1 MRAGLILVGLLTA
14 CGGGGELPSEEKKI
28 EVISP
33 VVVVPPVE
41 TPPVETPPV
50 VVPPPPVVVAPP
62 VAETPPVVVP
72 PVVPVVVPPPPVVT
86 PSPKT
91 LWAETWTAPIKM
103 GYVVQTPIDCKGKP
117 DDPQTLEAFALL
129 SPGDTWASFG
139 TRAQVVD
146 GIISISQGQIE
157 ISSIQSSSRGGWAL
171 LTAQQFSPE
180 QPLTLEGKVTLQPDP
195 GAWVSLPL
203 IAGEGDYRQISLRED
218 NGNITADLGAPC
230 YYKPLATFP
239 PGERKLTLSYHPK
252 DGWTYSIDGV
262 ILHREPLSHA
272 GANLTGPVRVGI
284 YIVNVGVEG
293 LRQPSGL
300 VRVSIGTLTLT
311 E

>member
-1 MRAGLILVGLLTA
+1 MRAVLLLAGLLTA
-14 CGGGGELPSEEKKI
+14 CGGGEDTPPFEGEKT
-28 EVISP
+28 EVI
-33 VVVVPPVE
+33 
-41 TPPVETPPV
+41 
-50 VVPPPPVVVAPP
+50 AP
-62 VAETPPVVVP
+62 VAEAPPVVP
-72 PVVPVVVPPPPVVT
+72 PVVVT
-86 PSPKT
+86 PSPPIAVAPPPVLTPPVITPPPPPKI
-91 LWAETWTAPIKM
+91 LWAESWTAPVKM
-103 GYVVQTPIDCKGKP
+103 GYVSQPTIDCKGKP
-117 DDPQTLEAFALL
+117 DDPQTLESFALL
-129 SPGDTWASFG
+129 GPEDTWASFG
-139 TRAQVVD
+139 TRAQVVEE
-146 GIISISQGQIE
+146 IISTSQGRIE
-157 ISSIQSSSRGGWAL
+157 VFSRQSASRGGWAI
-171 LTAQQFSPE
+171 LTAQQFSPD
-180 QPLTLEGKVTLQPDP
+180 QSLTLEGKVTLQPDP

-239 PGERKLTLSYHPK
+239 PGERRLTLSYHPK

-262 ILHREPLSHA
+262 LLHREPLSHA

-284 YIVNVGVEG
+284 YIVNIGVEG

>member
-1 MRAGLILVGLLTA
+1 MRAVLILAGLLTA
-14 CGGGGELPSEEKKI
+14 CGGGDDPPPLEEKKA
-28 EVISP
+28 EVIAL
-33 VVVVPPVE
+33 VAE
-41 TPPVETPPV
+41 
-50 VVPPPPVVVAPP
+50 APP
-62 VAETPPVVVP
+62 VVP
-72 PVVPVVVPPPPVVT
+72 PVVVLPPPVVIPPPPPVIVTPPVVT
-86 PSPKT
+86 PPVVIPPPPPKT
-91 LWAETWTAPIKM
+91 LWSEPWAAPVKM
-103 GYVVQTPIDCKGKP
+103 GYVAQPTIDCKGKP
-117 DDPQTLEAFALL
+117 DDPQTLESFALL

-139 TRAQVVD
+139 TRAQVVEEV
-146 GIISISQGQIE
+146 ISTSQGRIE
-157 ISSIQSSSRGGWAL
+157 ISSLQSASRGGWAI
-171 LTAQQFSPE
+171 LTARQFSPD

-239 PGERKLTLSYHPK
+239 PGERRLTLSYHPK

-262 ILHREPLSHA
+262 LLHREPLSHA

-284 YIVNVGVEG
+284 YIVNIGVEG

>member
-1 MRAGLILVGLLTA
+1 MRAVLLLAGLLTA
-14 CGGGGELPSEEKKI
+14 CGGGEDTPPFEGEKT
-28 EVISP
+28 EVIAP
-33 VVVVPPVE
+33 VVVAQ
-41 TPPVETPPV
+41 PV
-50 VVPPPPVVVAPP
+50 VPPVVVAPP
-62 VAETPPVVVP
+62 VVNPPPVVIP
-72 PVVPVVVPPPPVVT
+72 PPIVVAPPPAPPPPPVVT
-86 PSPKT
+86 PEPPPPKI
-91 LWAETWTAPIKM
+91 LWSEPWAAPVKM
-103 GYVVQTPIDCKGKP
+103 GYVVQPTIDCKGKP
-117 DDPQTLEAFALL
+117 DDPQTLESFALL

-139 TRAQVVD
+139 TRAQVVES
-146 GIISISQGQIE
+146 IISTSQGRIE
-157 ISSIQSSSRGGWAL
+157 ISSLQSASRGGWAL
-171 LTAQQFSPE
+171 LTAQQFSPD
-180 QPLTLEGKVTLQPDP
+180 QSLTLEGKVTLQPDP

-239 PGERKLTLSYHPK
+239 PGERRLTLSYHPK

-262 ILHREPLSHA
+262 LLHREPLSHA

-284 YIVNVGVEG
+284 YIVNIGVEG